1 MEGNI
6 PQQNQEKNLALERQ
20 EAVKRQNELQKEY
33 DVIPEEDKEYK
44 DRGDAD
50 KYGYRFADN
59 FSANLQ
65 EGKKVDDKIETI
77 DEYREL
83 ATSKENLNLP
93 EINNNFDIERI
104 KIEKEKI
111 DHVIEETK
119 KDIESIT
126 NKLNELRSKLGMPP
140 SDDIPSLID
149 KKENL
154 GNLLVIQKDL
164 ENKLS
169 FEKQKDESQKEENF
183 ENTKI
188 ENKNIAEGIEEM
200 SSSLKKI
207 SSLFNERQ
215 SLGYNAIFDD
225 EDGFSIIA
233 NKLVDGSNGEEIKNN
248 LTKLGNIVEDF
259 ADNRGRG
266 IRDDTENLYI
276 MISALKQLSAS
287 ILDLPRKLQNEEERK
302 KMAQTTVLVSEKVDG
317 AISRIA
323 QKANAIEEFSR

>member
-1 MEGNI
+1 
-6 PQQNQEKNLALERQ
+6 
-20 EAVKRQNELQKEY
+20 
-33 DVIPEEDKEYK
+33 
-44 DRGDAD
+44 
-50 KYGYRFADN
+50 
-59 FSANLQ
+59 
-65 EGKKVDDKIETI
+65 
-77 DEYREL
+77 
-83 ATSKENLNLP
+83 
-93 EINNNFDIERI
+93 
-104 KIEKEKI
+104 
-111 DHVIEETK
+111 
-119 KDIESIT
+119 
-126 NKLNELRSKLGMPP
+126 
-140 SDDIPSLID
+140 
-149 KKENL
+149 
-154 GNLLVIQKDL
+154 
-164 ENKLS
+164 
-169 FEKQKDESQKEENF
+169 
-183 ENTKI
+183 
-188 ENKNIAEGIEEM
+188 M